1 MNCAE
6 AAECVSALF
15 DGEPISREAAAH
27 LSDCEECRVRLN
39 EYAEIGAELR
49 GVASSASAQAIPE
62 GRWRL
67 AGPAAATN
75 WLRKWRGTMRIPRFA
90 FALMLIAIFAL
101 SGGLALVKARAGG
114 NGPVLLLSFKI
125 PQGDKAWDCA
135 LRTDRGTDS
144 DQQNDHA
151 RCAFFGANLPG
162 WLAVS
167 ARFIR
172 REGERV
178 QLGIKT
184 NFTPA
189 AAMQRQYTHKFE
201 FRMFDGIPEQE
212 YWLEPDR
219 KLKVVVAE
227 FGTLEVSG
235 EFLDHMPVLASN
247 PRETLDPGEAE
258 FRILSPVLIRD
269 NQMLVNMG
277 RASAAP
283 DEKDAG
289 VMLHIPK
296 EGLFIFSPV
305 PFEEGAE
312 VAVRHGSNQIE
323 FTAEGKS
330 YLLVTG
336 APITR
341 AEHVWVQH
349 LPDWRPAKPSDGG
362 WFLGSVNVQRLREF
376 LENVP

>member
-15 DGEPISREAAAH
+15 DGEPISREVVAH
-27 LSDCEECRVRLN
+27 LSDCKECRARLN
-39 EYAEIGAELR
+39 DYAEMGAELR
-49 GVASSASAQAIPE
+49 EAASGAGAQTIPE

-67 AGPAAATN
+67 AEPAAATN

-101 SGGLALVKARAGG
+101 SGGLALVKARPGG

-135 LRTDRGTDS
+135 LRTDRGPDS
-144 DQQNDHA
+144 
-151 RCAFFGANLPG
+151 CAFFGANLPG
-162 WLAVS
+162 ELAVS

-189 AAMQRQYTHKFE
+189 AAMQRQYTHTFE
-201 FRMFDGIPEQE
+201 LKMFDGISEQE
-212 YWLEPDR
+212 YWLER
-219 KLKVVVAE
+219 EEKLNVPVAQ
-227 FGTLEVSG
+227 FGTVEVSG
-235 EFLDHMPVLASN
+235 EYLDHMPVMASN
-247 PRETLDPGEAE
+247 PRETLDPGKAE

-269 NQMLVNMG
+269 HQMLVNMA
-277 RASAAP
+277 RAMAIP
-283 DEKDAG
+283 DEKDNG
-289 VMLHIPK
+289 VMLHIPR

-341 AEHVWVQH
+341 AEHVWVRH
-349 LPDWRPAKPSDGG
+349 LPDWHPSNNQG
-362 WFLGSVNVQRLREF
+362 WFLGGVNVQRLREF
-376 LENVP
+376 LEKVP

>member
-15 DGEPISREAAAH
+15 DGAPISREAATH
-27 LSDCEECRVRLN
+27 LSDCQECRARLN
-39 EYAEIGAELR
+39 EYAEMGAELR
-49 GVASSASAQAIPE
+49 DLASAAAPRAIPE

-67 AGPAAATN
+67 AEPAAANN
-75 WLRKWRGTMRIPRFA
+75 WLMKWRGTMRIPRFA

-101 SGGLALVKARAGG
+101 SGGLALVRARTGG

-135 LRTDRGTDS
+135 LRTDRGIDS
-144 DQQNDHA
+144 
-151 RCAFFGANLPG
+151 CAFFGSNLPG
-162 WLAVS
+162 DLAVS

-172 REGERV
+172 RERERV

-189 AAMQRQYTHKFE
+189 AAMQRQYTHTFE
-201 FRMFDGIPEQE
+201 LKMFDGISEQE
-212 YWLEPDR
+212 YWLEPEE
-219 KLKVVVAE
+219 KLNVPVAQ
-227 FGTLEVSG
+227 FGAVEVSG
-235 EFLDHMPVLASN
+235 EYLDHMPVMASN

-269 NQMLVNMG
+269 HQLLVNMTG
-277 RASAAP
+277 SMATP
-283 DEKDAG
+283 DEKDNG
-289 VMLHIPK
+289 VMLHIPG

-312 VAVRHGSNQIE
+312 VAVRHGSNQVE

-341 AEHVWVQH
+341 GEHVWVRH
-349 LPDWRPAKPSDGG
+349 LPDWHPLNNQG

-376 LENVP
+376 LEKAP

>member
-15 DGEPISREAAAH
+15 DGQPISRAVAAH
-27 LSDCEECRVRLN
+27 LSDCQECRARLN
-39 EYAEIGAELR
+39 DYAEMGAELR
-49 GVASSASAQAIPE
+49 ETAGGAAAKTIPE

-67 AGPAAATN
+67 AEPAAATN
-75 WLRKWRGTMRIPRFA
+75 WLRKWRATMRIPRFA

-101 SGGLALVKARAGG
+101 SGGLALVKARPRG

-144 DQQNDHA
+144 
-151 RCAFFGANLPG
+151 CVFVGGNLPG
-162 WLAVS
+162 ELAVS

-172 REGERV
+172 KEGENV

-184 NFTPA
+184 DFTPA
-189 AAMQRQYTHKFE
+189 VARQRPYTHTFE
-201 FRMFDGIPEQE
+201 LNMFDGIPEQE

-219 KLKVVVAE
+219 KLSVAVAD
-227 FGTLEVSG
+227 FGIVEVSG
-235 EFLDHMPVLASN
+235 QFLDHMPVMASN

-269 NQMLVNMG
+269 NQVLVNM
-277 RASAAP
+277 AHAKATP
-283 DEKDAG
+283 DQKDSG
-289 VMLHIPK
+289 VTLCIPG

-312 VAVRHGSNQIE
+312 AVVRNGSNQIE

-341 AEHVWVQH
+341 GEHVWVRH
-349 LPDWRPAKPSDGG
+349 LPNWRPSNNPG
-362 WFLGSVNVQRLREF
+362 WFLGSVNVKRLRQF
-376 LENVP
+376 LETGKQ

>member
-6 AAECVSALF
+6 AAECLSARF

-49 GVASSASAQAIPE
+49 GMASAASAQAIPE

-67 AGPAAATN
+67 AKPAAATN

-144 DQQNDHA
+144 
-151 RCAFFGANLPG
+151 CAFFGANLPG
-162 WLAVS
+162 ELAVS

-172 REGERV
+172 KESERV

-184 NFTPA
+184 NFTSA
-189 AAMQRQYTHKFE
+189 AVMQRQYIHKFE

-212 YWLEPDR
+212 YWLEPDK
-219 KLKVVVAE
+219 KLKVAVAE
-227 FGTLEVSG
+227 FGTVEVSG
-235 EFLDHMPVLASN
+235 ELLDHMPVMASN
-247 PRETLDPGEAE
+247 PREALDPGEAE
-258 FRILSPVLIRD
+258 FRILSPVLIRG
-269 NQMLVNMG
+269 NQMLANMAG
-277 RASAAP
+277 AMAIP
-283 DEKDAG
+283 DEGDDGAI
-289 VMLHIPK
+289 LHIPR

-312 VAVRHGSNQIE
+312 VAVRHGSNQVE

-341 AEHVWVQH
+341 GEHVWVRH
-349 LPDWRPAKPSDGG
+349 LPDWRPLNNQG

-376 LENVP
+376 LEKAP